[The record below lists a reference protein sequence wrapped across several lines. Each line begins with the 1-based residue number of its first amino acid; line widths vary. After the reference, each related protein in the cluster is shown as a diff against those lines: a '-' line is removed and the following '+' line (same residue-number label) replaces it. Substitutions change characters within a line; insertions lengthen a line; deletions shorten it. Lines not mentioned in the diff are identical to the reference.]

1 MNAHSTSSMPAGCSP
16 QTGGLED
23 FASVAKRP
31 PAVIVAFFRS
41 DPDAAHRVLTQS
53 YDKRFTPSTFL
64 EEAEGGFRVGWFDGG
79 RQHVQ
84 QFTELAE
91 AATDYLLFSFGRG
104 RLRC

>member
-1 MNAHSTSSMPAGCSP
+1 MPTGCSP
-16 QTGGLED
+16 QTAGLED
-23 FASVAKRP
+23 YAAVAKRP
-31 PAVIVAFFRS
+31 PAVIVGFFRS
-41 DPDAAHRVLTQS
+41 DPDASKRVLTQS

-64 EEAEGGFRVGWFDGG
+64 EEADGGFRVGWFDGS

-84 QFTELAE
+84 QFTEFAE